1 MNNKI
6 LIIFVLSFTFSFGSN
21 FWSIDEYVAL
31 HPEQRKLM
39 ENFNQVVQAEA
50 VSIPVKNEKIKITLI
65 YPYEEVSDY
74 WLKSKKSFELRMQEL
89 KIDYDLEAFFINPSD
104 IQSQR
109 AQIIN
114 ALSNNSNYLIFT
126 LNVSEHQKLISQ
138 VISQQKTKVILQ
150 NITTPIKSWDN
161 NQPFMYVGF
170 DHTEGTKL
178 LVEYF
183 KKRFPSGAKYIMLYH
198 NVGYVSQMR
207 GDSFISLMGDKYIPS
222 KSFFTYGKSQNAQNA
237 LQNLQ
242 DDVDFVY
249 SCATDIS
256 LGASHGLS
264 SLSKSK
270 EILLN
275 GWGGG
280 DQEINMLKKGE
291 IDVTVM
297 RMNDDNGVAMAEA
310 IKLDITSQSNKIPL
324 IYSGQF
330 VLIDKNI
337 DDTKLDLLKQKAFR
351 YSK

>member
-6 LIIFVLSFTFSFGSN
+6 LIIFALSFTFTFGSS

-31 HPEQRKLM
+31 HPEQQKLM
-39 ENFNQVVQAEA
+39 ENFDKIVQDEA
-50 VSIPVKNEKIKITLI
+50 VSIPVKNKKIKITLI

-74 WLKSKKSFELRMQEL
+74 WLRSKKSFELRMQEL

-109 AQIIN
+109 SQIIN
-114 ALSNNSNYLIFT
+114 AISNNSDYLIFT
-126 LNVSEHQKLISQ
+126 LNASEHQKLISQ
-138 VISQQKTKVILQ
+138 VISKQKTKVILQ

-183 KKRFPSGAKYIMLYH
+183 KKRFPNGAKYIMLYH

-222 KSFFTYGKSQNAQNA
+222 KSFFTYGKSHNAQNV

-242 DDVDFVY
+242 EDIDFVY

-256 LGASHGLS
+256 VGATHGLG

-280 DQEINMLKKGE
+280 DKEIEMLKKSE

-310 IKLDITSQSNKIPL
+310 IKLDITSQSHKIPL

-330 VLIDKNI
+330 ILIDKNI

>member
-6 LIIFVLSFTFSFGSN
+6 LIIFALSFTFTFGSS

-31 HPEQRKLM
+31 HPEQQKLM
-39 ENFNQVVQAEA
+39 ENFDKIVQDEA
-50 VSIPVKNEKIKITLI
+50 VSIPVKNKKIKITLI

-74 WLKSKKSFELRMQEL
+74 WLRSKKSFELRMQEL

-109 AQIIN
+109 SQIIN
-114 ALSNNSNYLIFT
+114 AISNNSDYLIFT

-138 VISQQKTKVILQ
+138 VISKQKTKVILQ

-183 KKRFPSGAKYIMLYH
+183 KKRFPNGAKYIMLYH

-222 KSFFTYGKSQNAQNA
+222 KSFFTYGKSHNAQNV

-242 DDVDFVY
+242 EDIDFVY

-256 LGASHGLS
+256 VGATHGLG
-264 SLSKSK
+264 SLSKSR

-280 DQEINMLKKGE
+280 DKEIEMLKKSE

-310 IKLDITSQSNKIPL
+310 IKLDITSQSHKIPL

-330 VLIDKNI
+330 ILIDKNI